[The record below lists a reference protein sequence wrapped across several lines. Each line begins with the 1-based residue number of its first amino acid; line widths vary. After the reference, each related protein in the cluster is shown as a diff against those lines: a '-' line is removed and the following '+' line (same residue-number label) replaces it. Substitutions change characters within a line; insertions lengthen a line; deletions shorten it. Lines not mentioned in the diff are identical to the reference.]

1 MIGLLIFILI
11 VLIICGILIY
21 AVQMMPFITPPWIKQ
36 LIIVL
41 ILLVAVLIIAQK
53 AGIAAEAQQTPT
65 PVQKRTAPA
74 WTAPTQTTPVMRPR
88 PQLYGNWQRFQGAT
102 QCTQEGNLLT
112 CDNGYKQTLR

>member
-53 AGIAAEAQQTPT
+53 AGIAAEAQTPT
-65 PVQKRTAPA
+65 PIQSKQRTIKPVSAPA
-74 WTAPTQTTPVMRPR
+74 QQPPSTRRMQFT
-88 PQLYGNWQRFQGAT
+88 NWQRFQGAT

-112 CDNGYKQTLR
+112 CDNGYRQTLR

>member
-41 ILLVAVLIIAQK
+41 ILLVAVLVIAQK
-53 AGIAAEAQQTPT
+53 AGIAAEAQTPT
-65 PVQKRTAPA
+65 PIQTKQRTMA
-74 WTAPTQTTPVMRPR
+74 TPVQQVPR
-88 PQLYGNWQRFQGAT
+88 TRTMQYGNWQRFQGAT

>member
-53 AGIAAEAQQTPT
+53 AGIAAEAQTTPT
-65 PVQKRTAPA
+65 PIQKKTQWVAP
-74 WTAPTQTTPVMRPR
+74 QQGTPVMREQR
-88 PQLYGNWQRFQGAT
+88 QQYGNWQRFQGAT
-102 QCTQEGNLLT
+102 KCEQVGNVLS
-112 CDNGYKQTLR
+112 CDNGYRQTLR